1 MSWPHTPP
9 SASAARRKKAAA
21 AALAG
26 ACAVTLA
33 GVGTLTAR
41 SATAA
46 EPPMTR
52 TERAVGATIDWRPCG
67 PPRGLQC
74 ARIRVPLDWD
84 RPNGR
89 TISLALIRHLAS
101 KPAQRIG
108 TLFINPGGPGD
119 TGVGLVSG
127 DPVGIDAI
135 GGGRFD
141 VVSWDPRGTNAS
153 TRVRCFRNERAQ
165 ARFWSGASLPTTR
178 AEAQRTQRTAAA
190 VARRCGEVSGWLL
203 PHIST
208 ADTARDLDHLRVLMG
223 ETKLTYVGLSY
234 GSYLGQT
241 YANMFPDRVRAMLLN
256 GLVDAV
262 RYSKSAESRMA
273 MFGAAA
279 DEVFDRFLALC
290 EAAGP
295 QRCALAGGERSP
307 AQRWER
313 LLAGLRRAPVP
324 APGADPPGELTH
336 GDLLV
341 SQFQPMRAPSTWPE
355 NAADLAAALGGNG
368 SVLESSSSE
377 FTSPAGWSG
386 ATTSAAI
393 QCADAPA
400 RLQPQAWPQEFTRL
414 RRTSPL
420 QGPIH
425 FAWEWAPCASWPVR
439 GEDTYRGPWNAST
452 PNPILLIN
460 QRFDPNTGHA
470 NAVRAQRLLGNA
482 VLLTHEGYGHLFFQN
497 PSVCVEDA
505 MVDYLTELATPPNG
519 SVCQSE
525 QQPFDPNLR

>member
-1 MSWPHTPP
+1 MSSPQTPP
-9 SASAARRKKAAA
+9 SASAVRRKKAAA

-26 ACAVTLA
+26 VCAVTLA

-46 EPPMTR
+46 EPPTTR
-52 TERAVGATIDWRPCG
+52 ARGAVGATIDWKPCG

-89 TISLALIRHLAS
+89 TIGLALVRHLAS
-101 KPAQRIG
+101 KPAQRVG

-127 DPVGIDAI
+127 DPEGVDAI

-153 TRVRCFRNERAQ
+153 TPVRCFRNEQAE
-165 ARFWSGASLPTTR
+165 ARFWAGASFPTTR
-178 AEAQRTQRTAAA
+178 AEGQRTQRRAAA
-190 VARRCGEVSGWLL
+190 LARHCGEVSGWLL

-208 ADTARDLDHLRVLMG
+208 ADTARDMDHLRRLVG
-223 ETKLTYVGLSY
+223 EKRLTYVGLSY

-256 GLVDAV
+256 AIVDPV
-262 RYSKSAESRMA
+262 RYSKSAEERVA
-273 MFGAAA
+273 MWSAAA

-290 EAAGP
+290 EGAGP
-295 QRCALAGGERSP
+295 QRCALAGGEQSP

-313 LLAGLRRAPVP
+313 LVARIERAPIP
-324 APGADPPGELTH
+324 APGADPPGDLSH
-336 GDLLV
+336 GDLLI
-341 SQFQPMRAPSTWPE
+341 SQFQPMRAPRSWPD
-355 NAADLAAALGGNG
+355 NATELRAALGGDA
-368 SVLESSSSE
+368 SALETTAG
-377 FTSPAGWSG
+377 FFVSPTGWSAG
-386 ATTSAAI
+386 TTSAAI
-393 QCADAPA
+393 QCADGPA
-400 RLQPQAWPQEFTRL
+400 REAPQAWPQVF
-414 RRTSPL
+414 RRQQRISPL
-420 QGPIH
+420 SGTIH
-425 FAWEWAPCASWPVR
+425 YAWEWAPCASWPVR

-460 QRFDPNTGHA
+460 QRFDPNSFYG

-482 VLLTHEGYGHLFFQN
+482 VLLTHEGYGHLYFQN
-497 PSVCVEDA
+497 PSQCVEDA
-505 MVDYLTELATPPNG
+505 MVGYLTELTTPPNG
-519 SVCQSE
+519 TVCQSD
-525 QQPFDPNLR
+525 QQPFDPGLR